1 MILALP
7 EESVLEFRLQRRK
20 VNVCAND
27 DSGSCRERALEFLD
41 NEEGKETYAKDDSGL
56 CS

>member
-1 MILALP
+1 
-7 EESVLEFRLQRRK
+7 
-20 VNVCAND
+20 VCAND

-56 CS
+56 CSKLQGKETWVK